1 MGKRIIQQRRG
12 KGSAT
17 HRVSEKAYSM
27 NLRYPHE
34 EGEAEIIR
42 LENERGYTY
51 PIAKLKM
58 KNEVFFNVAVEGIK
72 IGDKIMVGKNMPIER
87 GNILP
92 VGDVP
97 IGASICNVEIRPYS
111 RGQLVK
117 SAGTSAQVT
126 KKMPNGTII
135 ILPSKK
141 EKMIDNRARATIGT
155 VAGAGRPEKPFI
167 KAGNRWHVMKS
178 KNKLYPRTSPVKMNS
193 VNHPFGGGRG
203 TNIGKSSIAPRNAP
217 PGRKVG
223 LIRPRK
229 TGRGK

>member
-17 HRVSEKAYSM
+17 HRVSEKAYAM
-27 NLRYPHE
+27 NLRYPHQ

-51 PIAKLKM
+51 PIAKLKLG
-58 KNEVFFNVAVEGIK
+58 NEIFFNIAVEGIK
-72 IGDKIMVGKNMPIER
+72 IGDKIMVGKNVPMEK
-87 GNILP
+87 GNITSLENI
-92 VGDVP
+92 P
-97 IGASICNVEIRPYS
+97 IGTFICNVEIRPYS

-117 SAGTSAQVT
+117 SAGTSAQVA
-126 KKMPNGTII
+126 KKTPQGTII

-141 EKMIDNRARATIGT
+141 EKLIDNRARATIGI
-155 VAGAGRPEKPFI
+155 VSGAGRPEKPFI

-178 KNKLYPRTSPVKMNS
+178 KNKLYPRTSPVKMNA

-203 TNIGKSSIAPRNAP
+203 KNIGKTSIAPRNAP

-223 LIRPRK
+223 LLRPRK